1 MIKSLLIIGIGG
13 FFGSISRYLF
23 AHLAY
28 RWFEPVFPL
37 STLVVNVLGSLLIGM
52 VYGFSEK
59 GGLLSAEWRIF
70 LTVGLLGGFTT
81 FSTFTI
87 EMIVMLRDGQYLNVL
102 SYAMLS
108 VFAGLA
114 ACFLGM
120 FLIRSL

>member
-1 MIKSLLIIGIGG
+1 
-13 FFGSISRYLF
+13 
-23 AHLAY
+23 
-28 RWFEPVFPL
+28 
-37 STLVVNVLGSLLIGM
+37 LVVNVLGSLLIGM

-87 EMIVMLRDGQYLNVL
+87 EMIVMLRDGQYFNVF
-102 SYAMLS
+102 SYALLS

>member
-1 MIKSLLIIGIGG
+1 MIKSLLLVGIGG
-13 FFGSISRYLF
+13 FFGSIGRYLF
-23 AHLAY
+23 AQIIY

-87 EMIVMLRDGQYLNVL
+87 EMIVMLRDGQYFNVF
-102 SYAMLS
+102 SYALLS

-114 ACFLGM
+114 ACFFGM
-120 FLIRSL
+120 LLIRSL

>member
-13 FFGSISRYLF
+13 FLGSISRYLF
-23 AHLAY
+23 AHLVY
-28 RWFEPVFPL
+28 RWFVPVFPL

-59 GGLLSAEWRIF
+59 GGLLSVEWRIF